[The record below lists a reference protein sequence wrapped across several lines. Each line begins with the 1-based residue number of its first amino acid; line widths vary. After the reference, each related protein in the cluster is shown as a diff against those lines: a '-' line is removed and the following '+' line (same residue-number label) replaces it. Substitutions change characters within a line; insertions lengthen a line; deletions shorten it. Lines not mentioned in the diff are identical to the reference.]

1 MLYMDTKNFPR
12 HEFGTTFNNGDQVD
26 VQNAGSPNR
35 ISLDELERQ
44 RRREAF
50 ERQALGVIS
59 PEQRPLSPAERLGQ
73 LHTRGLRLN
82 HIGKYERGELDKATQ

>member
-1 MLYMDTKNFPR
+1 MDNKNFPR
-12 HEFGTTFNNGDQVD
+12 HESGTTFNNGDQID
-26 VQNAGSPNR
+26 VPHADNPNR
-35 ISLDELERQ
+35 ISLDELEHQ
-44 RRREAF
+44 RRRVAF

-82 HIGKYERGELDKATQ
+82 HIDKYERGELDEATK